1 MIITGSTNNSR
12 LNELKKFTI
21 SDDIT
26 KQYFGNGDWINNGVD
41 FTQLEYSNELIP
53 QLIKIVYFIDGIKYT
68 DFIIEEYTVYEYD
81 TVGTGSTDFINVP
94 YYKDPKKENIV
105 SQPKI
110 DSDVFIVRQQ
120 LSAFE
125 NNYLLEHVDSL
136 FELETFAGGNYFNIV
151 NNT

>member
-53 QLIKIVYFIDGIKYT
+53 QLIKIVY
-68 DFIIEEYTVYEYD
+68 
-81 TVGTGSTDFINVP
+81 
-94 YYKDPKKENIV
+94 
-105 SQPKI
+105 
-110 DSDVFIVRQQ
+110 
-120 LSAFE
+120 
-125 NNYLLEHVDSL
+125 LLH
-136 FELETFAGGNYFNIV
+136 ELI
-151 NNT
+151 